1 LRLAPRACALVLD
14 VFAFSFCPLLSEF
27 QMTTTTLTAPL
38 SSSSSARAKSAPA
51 ASRAIAWVI
60 FARELV
66 FARKSFLAWTLPAA
80 LMQAMILVVQ
90 PEMAKEG
97 SVFQAKLE
105 LLPKEMMAAFGL
117 AKLDLTNP
125 VSYLATNATLLWL
138 LGALFAGVLG
148 ATIVSKEEAYGTGET
163 LYTWPVS
170 RTLVVVVK
178 AMAGLVPVV
187 LYDVVL
193 LVTALATYAAIGVA
207 GYDRGLLAELFVGG
221 ALLHMCIFTLALV
234 VSIRLRRPR
243 GALPV
248 ALAFVFGL
256 YGAGVIGTVSDK
268 LSFVAHLSPFRL
280 VDPSDI
286 VARGGLAPGAALL
299 PVVAFLAITLTVA
312 LFARKDLHA

>member
-1 LRLAPRACALVLD
+1 
-14 VFAFSFCPLLSEF
+14 
-27 QMTTTTLTAPL
+27 MTTTTLRAPL
-38 SSSSSARAKSAPA
+38 SPASSARTTSAP
-51 ASRAIAWVI
+51 STSFSIARVI
-60 FARELV
+60 FARELA

-90 PEMAKEG
+90 PEMAEEG

-125 VSYLATNATLLWL
+125 VAYLATNATLLWL

-163 LYTWPVS
+163 LYTLPVS
-170 RTLVVVVK
+170 RGLIVIAK
-178 AMAGLVPVV
+178 ALAGLVPVA
-187 LYDVVL
+187 LFDAVL
-193 LVTALATYAAIGVA
+193 LATALSTYAAISVSD
-207 GYDRGLLAELFVGG
+207 YDRGLLTLLYVGG
-221 ALLHMCIFTLALV
+221 ALLHMCVFALALV

-248 ALAFVFGL
+248 ALAFVFAL
-256 YGAGVIGTVSDK
+256 YGTGVIGSLSDK
-268 LSFVAHLSPFRL
+268 LSFVAHVSPFRL

-286 VARGGLAPGAALL
+286 VGRGGLAPGAALL
-299 PVVAFLAITLTVA
+299 PLITVAALALATA